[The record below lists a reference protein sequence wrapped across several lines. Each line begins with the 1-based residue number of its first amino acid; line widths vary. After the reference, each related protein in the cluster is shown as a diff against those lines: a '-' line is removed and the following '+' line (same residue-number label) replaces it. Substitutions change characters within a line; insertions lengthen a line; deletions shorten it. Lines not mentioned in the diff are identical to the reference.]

1 MFAVSEL
8 PRLISVADAT
18 AMIGDNVPA
27 EAPNVTTATV
37 AVDADTKRPVFAY
50 LPLGDVAQ
58 LRRAIVQGTTYGE
71 NMIRANGVRNRSR
84 TFGYA
89 PRRPIYRREGCSS
102 TTLAGE
108 SPGPHRVITDFSDR
122 LAAMLEEISPEIAQ
136 SGRDA
141 VAVVEPDWRLG
152 ESKMWTSGVIN
163 QSAVLPW
170 HRDAFN
176 FPAWS
181 AMPVLR
187 RNIQG
192 GHLRIPEYG
201 ATIACRDGWGVFFAG
216 YDLIHGVTPMRL
228 TAPDGYR
235 YSIVYY
241 ALKGMKNC
249 FEAAVETAYA
259 RRRRTEREQS
269 MAERYAAGLGD
280 VVEGRS
286 ERDPN
291 LDAGSGRGGG
301 LRIIGGREQ
310 DKFEQEEPAYGAGA
324 RGRPAGFDPK
334 IARKKGFRQI
344 GGLGQ
349 NATAAERAAARANLT
364 GDPTAIEDAYLA
376 DREADRETDQ

>member
-8 PRLISVADAT
+8 PRLISAADAT

-27 EAPNVTTATV
+27 EAPNVTSATV
-37 AVDADTKRPVFAY
+37 AVDADTKEPVFAY

-84 TFGYA
+84 TFGYS
-89 PRRPIYRREGCSS
+89 PRRPVYRREGCSS
-102 TTLAGE
+102 TTLARE
-108 SPGPHRVITDFSDR
+108 APDAHQVICDYSDR
-122 LAAMLEEISPEIAQ
+122 LAELLEQIDPTLITR
-136 SGRDA
+136 GRA
-141 VAVVEPDWRLG
+141 AVEPVERDWRLG
-152 ESKMWTSGVIN
+152 ESKLWTSGVIN

-192 GHLRIPEYG
+192 GHLRIAEYG

-241 ALKGMKNC
+241 ALRGMKNC

-259 RRRRTEREQS
+259 RKKRTEREQS
-269 MAERYAAGLGD
+269 MAARYAAGDGD
-280 VVEGRS
+280 VIEGRS

-291 LDAGSGRGGG
+291 IGAGGG
-301 LRIIGGREQ
+301 LRVIGGRHQ
-310 DKFEQEEPAYGAGA
+310 DEFDQGETRPAP
-324 RGRPAGFDPK
+324 RGRPEGFDPA

-349 NATAAERAAARANLT
+349 NATEAERARRRAART
-364 GDPTAIEDAYLA
+364 GDPTAIEDAYVA
-376 DREADRETDQ
+376 DLEQGEAP